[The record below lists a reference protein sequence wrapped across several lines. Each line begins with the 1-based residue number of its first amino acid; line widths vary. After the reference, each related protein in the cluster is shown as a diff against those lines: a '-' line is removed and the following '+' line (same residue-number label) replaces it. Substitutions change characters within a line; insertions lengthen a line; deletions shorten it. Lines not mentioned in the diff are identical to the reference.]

1 MRILKPTRKGKGRR
15 GDRPGWLEPT
25 FVIEQLEQELMGQ
38 MEGSV
43 EDIYVRLLPHPQALG
58 DFVPKQ
64 NAPTEAPDLTGLYC
78 VSFL

>member
-25 FVIEQLEQELMGQ
+25 FVIEQLERELMGQ

-43 EDIYVRLLPHPQALG
+43 EDLYVCLLRHPQASG
-58 DFVPKQ
+58 DFVPQKMPPQ
-64 NAPTEAPDLTGLYC
+64 KH
-78 VSFL
+78 FR